1 MRPEIRRLTSE
12 QFLSLLAAVR
22 GSLTRKITAVH
33 LHHTWRPTRAQFR
46 GLASIEA
53 MRNYHIGLGWDDIA
67 QHLTIDP
74 VGICWTGRNWN
85 LPPASQKGKNGTPDA
100 GPFMIEMVGDFDG
113 GQEELDGEQRR
124 AVCAVVAGL
133 VDQCSLDAKDI
144 YFHRELGSPKSC
156 PGTGVDKKQL
166 VTEIVATLTA
176 LRAIPASTGARGPAG
191 KKRGAKPSAKPLPLP
206 VEFLVSRD
214 VADPVGPP
222 LAGYEDS
229 EVREDRLA
237 ARTIAEESARRVL
250 LFSDVSTVLTRGGDE
265 WRELR
270 PHVVNLAEGKLSR
283 TGEFKMDDDSIAD
296 IVASIR
302 QYAESTAAPRLMLHA
317 HGGLVSEKSALG
329 YAKGAYAWWLRHGVY
344 PVYFIWETG
353 AFEVIKNRLGLGRGV
368 GDWWDR
374 RFERFARP
382 LGRPLWDDMKDYALK
397 SSAANAGGGEAGGAR
412 TFAQALLTLL
422 ANPPGGKRITL
433 HAVGHSAGAIFHSHF
448 VPMLIDTA
456 AMVDNLAF
464 LAPAVRIDL
473 FKQMVVPHL
482 ASGKVAHF
490 EMFTM
495 DEEAEK
501 DDDLIEPLGI
511 PVYGKSLLY
520 LVSNAFEP
528 ETKKAAILGLQERF
542 ERDPDIVNL
551 FKPKGPHRL
560 EFSHAKG
567 KPHNPATHARMHG
580 CFDND
585 DTTMRSVLE
594 TITGL
599 ATTVAFPIKDQGC
612 DKASSRALGV
622 GIDGNRGGWTYGAGV
637 SGRAA
642 AVGVSD
648 QVTGSPRARRALC
661 VGIDSYPT
669 SPLGGCVRDARTWGE
684 ALRGLG
690 FDVTLLLDHEATR
703 RRVLDALLALVGSA
717 RAGDSLVFQY
727 AGHGTQA
734 EDLNGDEADRYDE
747 ALVPIDYT
755 SGALLVDDDLANV
768 YRRLPDG
775 AVLTLFMDCC
785 HSGTNSRFAPIDR
798 SAARGDE
805 RRRFLEL
812 TPDLEAAHRQFR
824 AGTSTAEPTSAEESL
839 PGVVHFA
846 ACLDNQ
852 FAYESGGQGHFTR
865 IAAAALAAAVNLGQT
880 NEEFASEVATQVIGL
895 GRPQTPRLMR
905 LPAGLDR
912 LAVLANGG
920 SVTSGVVGIGQA
932 IAAPS
937 STPTLDDRA
946 MAEWCLR
953 FFEAGAAHWRQRLGS

>member
-1 MRPEIRRLTSE
+1 MRPEIRRLTPD
-12 QFLSLLAAVR
+12 QFLSLLISVR
-22 GSLTRKITAVH
+22 PSLTRTVTAVH

-53 MRNYHIGLGWDDIA
+53 MRNYHIGLGWADIA

-85 LPPASQKGKNGTPDA
+85 LPPASQTGKNGKPDA
-100 GPFMIEMVGDFDG
+100 GPFMIEMVGDFDQ
-113 GQEELDGEQRR
+113 GQDALDGDQRR

-133 VDQCSLDAKDI
+133 LDQCGLDARDI
-144 YFHRELGSPKSC
+144 HFHRELGSPKSC

-166 VTEIVATLTA
+166 VTEILAARTVS
-176 LRAIPASTGARGPAG
+176 RAVPAGRGARGRAG
-191 KKRGAKPSAKPLPLP
+191 KKSGTPPPVQPLPLP
-206 VEFLVSRD
+206 LEFLVSRD
-214 VADPVGPP
+214 VAGPVGAPA
-222 LAGYEDS
+222 AGYEAH

-237 ARTIAEESARRVL
+237 ARTIAEESAVVIRAAQ
-250 LFSDVSTVLTRGGDE
+250 E

-270 PHVVNLAEGKLSR
+270 PFVVNLTEGKLSR
-283 TGEFKMDDDSIAD
+283 TGQFTMDDESIAD
-296 IVASIR
+296 IIAGIR
-302 QYAESTAAPRLMLHA
+302 DYAESTATPRLMLHA
-317 HGGLVSEKSALG
+317 HGGLVSETSALG
-329 YAKGAYAWWLRHGVY
+329 YAKRAHGWWLRHGVY
-344 PVYFIWETG
+344 PIYVIWETG
-353 AFEVIKNRLGLGRGV
+353 AFEVIRNRLGLGRGI
-368 GDWWDR
+368 GDWWDG

-412 TFAQALLTLL
+412 IFGQALLTLL
-422 ANPPGGKRITL
+422 ASPPGGKTITL

-448 VPMLIDTA
+448 VPMLIDGA
-456 AMVDNLAF
+456 ATLDSLVV

-501 DDDLIEPLGI
+501 DDDLVEPLGV

-520 LVSNAFEP
+520 LISNAFEP
-528 ETKKAAILGLQERF
+528 ETKKAAILGMQERF

-551 FKPKGPHRL
+551 FKPNGAHRL
-560 EFSHAKG
+560 ELSHAKG

-580 CFDND
+580 CFDTD
-585 DTTMRSVLE
+585 DQTMRSVLE

-599 ATTVAFPIKDQGC
+599 ATTVAFPIQDAGC
-612 DKASSRALGV
+612 DKASSRARGV
-622 GIDGNRGGWTYGAGV
+622 GFDGGRGGWAFGAGGSGEAAWTAA
-637 SGRAA
+637 SGRAPGTA
-642 AVGVSD
+642 
-648 QVTGSPRARRALC
+648 RARRALC
-661 VGIDSYPT
+661 VGIDGYPT
-669 SPLGGCVRDARTWGE
+669 SPLLGCVRDARTWGE

-690 FDVTLLLDHEATR
+690 FEVTMLLDREATR
-703 RRVLDALLALVGSA
+703 QRVLDALHVLIDSA
-717 RAGDSLVFQY
+717 SVGDSLAFQY

-755 SGALLVDDDLANV
+755 SGALLLDDDLASV

-785 HSGTNSRFAPIDR
+785 HSGTNSRFAAIDR
-798 SAARGDE
+798 SGPAGDE
-805 RRRFLEL
+805 RRRFLAL
-812 TPDLEAAHRQFR
+812 TPDLEEAHRQFR
-824 AGTSTAEPTSAEESL
+824 AGTSTAEPTSGEESL
-839 PGVVHFA
+839 PGVIHFA

-865 IAAAALAAAVNLGQT
+865 IAAAALAAAVQVGQT
-880 NEEFASEVATQVIGL
+880 NEAFGNEIAAQVIGL

-905 LPAGLDR
+905 VPAGLDR
-912 LAVLANGG
+912 LALLAGRG
-920 SVTSGVVGIGQA
+920 SVASVTGIRPIAVEPPSG
-932 IAAPS
+932 
-937 STPTLDDRA
+937 TPLDDRA

>member
-229 EVREDRLA
+229 EAREDRLA

-317 HGGLVSEKSALG
+317 PGDSSARSQPWDTRRAPTPGGCATASTRSTSSGKPELSRSS
-329 YAKGAYAWWLRHGVY
+329 R
-344 PVYFIWETG
+344 T
-353 AFEVIKNRLGLGRGV
+353 GLGSAAGSATGGTV
-368 GDWWDR
+368 DSSGSLDHSGP
-374 RFERFARP
+374 A
-382 LGRPLWDDMKDYALK
+382 WDDMKDYALK

-433 HAVGHSAGAIFHSHF
+433 HAVGHSAGAIFHRHF
-448 VPMLIDTA
+448 VPML
-456 AMVDNLAF
+456 
-464 LAPAVRIDL
+464 
-473 FKQMVVPHL
+473 
-482 ASGKVAHF
+482 
-490 EMFTM
+490 
-495 DEEAEK
+495 
-501 DDDLIEPLGI
+501 
-511 PVYGKSLLY
+511 
-520 LVSNAFEP
+520 
-528 ETKKAAILGLQERF
+528 
-542 ERDPDIVNL
+542 
-551 FKPKGPHRL
+551 
-560 EFSHAKG
+560 
-567 KPHNPATHARMHG
+567 
-580 CFDND
+580 
-585 DTTMRSVLE
+585 
-594 TITGL
+594 
-599 ATTVAFPIKDQGC
+599 
-612 DKASSRALGV
+612 
-622 GIDGNRGGWTYGAGV
+622 
-637 SGRAA
+637 
-642 AVGVSD
+642 
-648 QVTGSPRARRALC
+648 
-661 VGIDSYPT
+661 
-669 SPLGGCVRDARTWGE
+669 
-684 ALRGLG
+684 
-690 FDVTLLLDHEATR
+690 
-703 RRVLDALLALVGSA
+703 
-717 RAGDSLVFQY
+717 
-727 AGHGTQA
+727 
-734 EDLNGDEADRYDE
+734 DRY
-747 ALVPIDYT
+747 
-755 SGALLVDDDLANV
+755 
-768 YRRLPDG
+768 RRDG
-775 AVLTLFMDCC
+775 
-785 HSGTNSRFAPIDR
+785 
-798 SAARGDE
+798 
-805 RRRFLEL
+805 
-812 TPDLEAAHRQFR
+812 RQ
-824 AGTSTAEPTSAEESL
+824 PSL
-839 PGVVHFA
+839 PG
-846 ACLDNQ
+846 
-852 FAYESGGQGHFTR
+852 
-865 IAAAALAAAVNLGQT
+865 
-880 NEEFASEVATQVIGL
+880 ASRT
-895 GRPQTPRLMR
+895 
-905 LPAGLDR
+905 
-912 LAVLANGG
+912 
-920 SVTSGVVGIGQA
+920 
-932 IAAPS
+932 
-937 STPTLDDRA
+937 
-946 MAEWCLR
+946 
-953 FFEAGAAHWRQRLGS
+953 H